1 MKRSGSQPTG
11 GKGERMRV
19 MLSSVLRIRTAMI
32 MVLRLR
38 LAFVMAQLYRKAP
51 ERQVG
56 VRRGVHLTLG
66 QRFGIEPLGGL
77 VVVAK

>member
-1 MKRSGSQPTG
+1 
-11 GKGERMRV
+11 MRV

-38 LAFVMAQLYRKAP
+38 LASVMAQLYRKAP

-56 VRRGVHLTLG
+56 IRRANNQFPVPD
-66 QRFGIEPLGGL
+66 I
-77 VVVAK
+77 